1 MEKGFFKVFNPETSA
16 KRMKIPTGHT
26 NYKNGKLPRNVF
38 LRDRF
43 NNIWPMGVTRIG
55 RDLYFQYG
63 WEKFIEDNTLEFGDF
78 IIFDYDGNGTFDFK
92 LLGIT
97 GCVKEGAK
105 CEKKEKVS
113 VEHRKSAELKEKNR
127 TRDNND
133 SSFDDDNTDNYM
145 IEEEDNDKVEV
156 EKEEMEDDDEEGA
169 EKEIEEEVEEGKND
183 ETEEEVEEDETEEEE
198 DEEENGTT
206 NTFKKK
212 TSSSKAITCKVRNT
226 LDRYGADIFKSGR
239 ATQPKNPYFV
249 AKILPKRRNQLYVPI
264 DVVRDYKL
272 ELPPSMIIRDSAG
285 REFETRVN
293 NWKDGRIWLMGGWRS
308 ICRWNLVEESDRC
321 ICEFVRGKSGKIL
334 FLQVQ
339 VLREG
344 SNLP

>member
-1 MEKGFFKVFNPETSA
+1 MEKVFNPEIGA
-16 KRMKIPTGHT
+16 KRMKISTGHT

-43 NNIWPMGVTRIG
+43 NNMSPMG
-55 RDLYFQYG
+55 
-63 WEKFIEDNTLEFGDF
+63 KFIEDNTLEFGDF
-78 IIFDYDGNGTFDFK
+78 IIFDYDGNDTFDFK

-105 CEKKEKVS
+105 CEKKEEVN
-113 VEHRKSAELKEKNR
+113 VEHRKSVELKENNR

-145 IEEEDNDKVEV
+145 IEEEEDNDKKEV
-156 EKEEMEDDDEEGA
+156 EKEEEEDDDEKGTK
-169 EKEIEEEVEEGKND
+169 KETEEEVEEGKKD
-183 ETEEEVEEDETEEEE
+183 ETEEEVEEDET
-198 DEEENGTT
+198 
-206 NTFKKK
+206 
-212 TSSSKAITCKVRNT
+212 VRNM
-226 LDRYGADIFKSGR
+226 LDRYGADIFKSGC

-272 ELPPSMIIRDSAG
+272 ELPPSMTIRDSAG
-285 REFETRVN
+285 REFEIRVN

-308 ICRWNLVEESDRC
+308 ICRWNLVEENDRC
-321 ICEFVRGKSGKIL
+321 ICEFVRGKCGKIL

-339 VLREG
+339 VLHEG

>member
-1 MEKGFFKVFNPETSA
+1 
-16 KRMKIPTGHT
+16 
-26 NYKNGKLPRNVF
+26 
-38 LRDRF
+38 
-43 NNIWPMGVTRIG
+43 MGVTRIG

-78 IIFDYDGNGTFDFK
+78 IIFDYDGNETFDFK

-105 CEKKEKVS
+105 CEKKEKVN
-113 VEHRKSAELKEKNR
+113 VEHRKSVELKEKNR

-156 EKEEMEDDDEEGA
+156 EKEEKEDDDDEGA

-183 ETEEEVEEDETEEEE
+183 ETEEEVEEGKEDETDEEE

-212 TSSSKAITCKVRNT
+212 TSGSKAGRRKAITCKVRNT

-308 ICRWNLVEESDRC
+308 ICRWNLVEENDKC
-321 ICEFVRGKSGKIL
+321 ICEFVRGKYGKIL

-339 VLREG
+339 VLREE